1 MIGEVT
7 LKKVKTALKMRTI
20 PNIKDNPKNED
31 NLKIEDYPKNE
42 DNTREFS
49 FLKGLPTAVV
59 FVALGHF

>member
-1 MIGEVT
+1 
-7 LKKVKTALKMRTI
+7 MRTI

-31 NLKIEDYPKNE
+31 NLKIEDFLKNE

-59 FVALGHF
+59 FVALRHFKVCFNLRVVFIFMLS